1 MESKSKFFIAI
12 YTNEVKDYAVQAF
25 FAPLAGFTVGG
36 VVDNSTNK
44 IYHDKLKGFTSLPV
58 YHLDIPYE
66 PKQTLFQ
73 RNVAESV
80 QFLREKFLATD
91 CEYFVILESDV
102 IVTPDFLDRLSNSIK
117 KLPKD
122 WGALGCLYYE
132 GFHNYGKAGLQKTI
146 HVLSGATVY
155 RRQAIE
161 KYPFRWSID
170 NLGAFPDAW
179 WSIDA
184 GKEYSLWD
192 DHAIRFKHL
201 HNTNGTRYSKQ
212 L

>member
-1 MESKSKFFIAI
+1 MELRDKFFVAV
-12 YTNEVKDYAVQAF
+12 YTNEVKAYADKAF
-25 FAPLAGFTVGG
+25 FQPLLQYSRGG
-36 VVDNSTNK
+36 VVDNSTNPG
-44 IYHDKLKGFTSLPV
+44 YTQELKNLTNLAV

-66 PKQTLFQ
+66 PRITLFQ

-80 QFLREKFLATD
+80 QYLRSRFLESDCDYFL
-91 CEYFVILESDV
+91 ILESDV
-102 IVTPDFLDRLSNSIK
+102 IATPDLLVRLYNSIK
-117 KLPKD
+117 RLPED

-132 GFHNYGKAGLQKTI
+132 GFHDYKKAGLQRTI

-155 RRQAIE
+155 KREAIQ
-161 KYPFRWSID
+161 KYPFRWSTD

-184 GKEYSLWD
+184 GKEFSLWD
-192 DHAIRFKHL
+192 DHAIRLKHL